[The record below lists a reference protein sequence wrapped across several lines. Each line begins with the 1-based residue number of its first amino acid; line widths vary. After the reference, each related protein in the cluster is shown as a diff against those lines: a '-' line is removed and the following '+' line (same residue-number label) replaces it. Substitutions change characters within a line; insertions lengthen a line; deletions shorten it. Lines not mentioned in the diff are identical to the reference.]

1 MSSTRP
7 PIEDLKL
14 RMPDDLD
21 VRHCYR
27 HPDRETGVSC
37 SNCGRPICHECMIP
51 AAVGF
56 RCPDCVAQQRRHA
69 GRARVVTRGQM
80 RRRWQGGAL
89 MGAGAT
95 VTRTLIALNFVVFVF
110 EVLLSHGQIGAISI
124 KTLVDLGGLVTPNLA
139 IKHEYWRLFTA
150 MFLHEGMLHIGVNM
164 LSLYFIGSVFEQL
177 AGRGKYLVL
186 YLVSGF
192 AGNVLVFLLG
202 PAYVVTV
209 GASTAIFGIFGALFV
224 YVFRNRSAYPN
235 QVLGQLAF
243 WMALNLVITFTN
255 SGISW
260 QGHIGGLIGGIVT
273 LELLTRSGR
282 RPLRT
287 PLTRTDVWA
296 VLAVLAVLVAIVVW
310 RTHAFVA

>member
-69 GRARVVTRGQM
+69 GRARVVSRSDM

-89 MGAGAT
+89 MGAGAP
-95 VTRTLIALNFVVFVF
+95 VTRILIALNFFMFVI
-110 EVLLSHGQIGAISI
+110 EVLLSHGQIGAIST
-124 KTLVDLGGLVTPNLA
+124 KAALDLGALFTPYIA
-139 IKHEYWRLFTA
+139 IKHEYWRLLAA
-150 MFLHEGMLHIGVNM
+150 MFLHEGIFHIGVNM
-164 LSLYFIGSVFEQL
+164 LSLYFIGTVFEQL
-177 AGRGKYLVL
+177 AGRGKYLVI
-186 YLVSGF
+186 YVVSGL
-192 AGNVLVFLLG
+192 AGNVLVFLIG
-202 PAYVVTV
+202 PVYQPTL

-224 YVFRNRSAYPN
+224 YVFRNRSAYPS
-235 QVLGQLAF
+235 QVLGQLTF
-243 WMALNLVITFTN
+243 WMALNLVITFTSSN
-255 SGISW
+255 ISW

-273 LELLTRSGR
+273 LELLTRFGR
-282 RPLRT
+282 RPLRA
-287 PLTRTDVWA
+287 PFVRADVWA
-296 VLAVLAVLVAIVVW
+296 VLAVLAVLVVIVVW
-310 RTHAFVA
+310 RTHSFVA

>member
-14 RMPDDLD
+14 RMPDDMD

-56 RCPDCVAQQRRHA
+56 RCPDCVAQQRRR
-69 GRARVVTRGQM
+69 GNRARVVTRSDM
-80 RRRWQGGAL
+80 RRRWQGGVL

-95 VTRTLIALNFVVFVF
+95 VTRTLIALNFFMFVV
-110 EVLLSHGQIGAISI
+110 EVLLSHGQISAIST
-124 KTLVDLGGLVTPNLA
+124 KAALDLGGLFTPDIA
-139 IKHEYWRLFTA
+139 IKHEYWRLLAA
-150 MFLHEGMLHIGVNM
+150 MFLHQGLFHVGINM
-164 LSLYFIGSVFEQL
+164 LSLYFIGSVFEEV
-177 AGRGKYLVL
+177 AGRGKFLAL
-186 YLVSGF
+186 YLVSGL
-192 AGNVLVFLLG
+192 AGNVLVFAVA
-202 PAYVVTV
+202 PVYSVTV

-243 WMALNLVITFTN
+243 WMTLNLVITFTN
-255 SGISW
+255 ASISW
-260 QGHIGGLIGGIVT
+260 QGHIGGLIGGVAT
-273 LELLTRSGR
+273 VELLTRFGR

-287 PLTRTDVWA
+287 PFVRNDVLA
-296 VLAVLAVLVAIVVW
+296 VLAVLAVLVVIVVW
-310 RTHAFVA
+310 RTHSFVA

>member
-56 RCPDCVAQQRRHA
+56 RCPDCVAQQRRH
-69 GRARVVTRGQM
+69 
-80 RRRWQGGAL
+80 
-89 MGAGAT
+89 
-95 VTRTLIALNFVVFVF
+95 
-110 EVLLSHGQIGAISI
+110 
-124 KTLVDLGGLVTPNLA
+124 
-139 IKHEYWRLFTA
+139 
-150 MFLHEGMLHIGVNM
+150 
-164 LSLYFIGSVFEQL
+164 

>member
-7 PIEDLKL
+7 PIEDLTL
-14 RMPDDLD
+14 RLPDDLN
-21 VRHCYR
+21 VGHCYR

-37 SNCGRPICHECMIP
+37 SNCGRPICYECMIP

-56 RCPDCVAQQRRHA
+56 RCPDCVAEQRRR
-69 GRARVVTRGQM
+69 GSRARVVTRSEM

-95 VTRTLIALNFVVFVF
+95 VTRTLIAINFVMFVF
-110 EVLLSHGQIGAISI
+110 EVLLSHGQIGAIST
-124 KTLVDLGGLVTPNLA
+124 KTAVDLGGLFTLDIA
-139 IKHEYWRLFTA
+139 IKHEYWRLFAA
-150 MFLHEGMLHIGVNM
+150 MFLHEGLLHIGVNM
-164 LSLYFIGSVFEQL
+164 LSLYFIGTVFEQL
-177 AGRGKYLVL
+177 AGRTKYLVL
-186 YLVSGF
+186 YLVSGL

-273 LELLTRSGR
+273 LELLTRFGR

-287 PLTRTDVWA
+287 PFTRTDVWA
-296 VLAVLAVLVAIVVW
+296 VLAVLAVLVVIVVW

>member
-1 MSSTRP
+1 MSTTPP

-27 HPDRETGVSC
+27 HPERETGVSC

-56 RCPDCVAQQRRHA
+56 RCPDCVAQQRRRG
-69 GRARVVTRGQM
+69 GRARVVTRSDM

-89 MGAGAT
+89 MSAGAT
-95 VTRTLIALNFVVFVF
+95 VTRTLIAINFVMFVA
-110 EVLLSHGQIGAISI
+110 EVLLSHGQIGVIST
-124 KTLVDLGGLVTPNLA
+124 KTAVDLGGLFTPDIA
-139 IKHEYWRLFTA
+139 IKHQYWRLFAA
-150 MFLHEGMLHIGVNM
+150 MFLHEGILHVGVNM
-164 LSLYFIGSVFEQL
+164 LSLYFIGTVFEEL

-186 YLVSGF
+186 YLVSGL
-192 AGNVLVFLLG
+192 AGNVLVFLIG

-224 YVFRNRSAYPN
+224 YVFRNRSAYPS

-273 LELLTRSGR
+273 LELLTRFGR

-287 PLTRTDVWA
+287 PFVRADVWA
-296 VLAVLAVLVAIVVW
+296 VLAVVAVLVVIVVW
-310 RTHAFVA
+310 RTHSFVA